1 MSKKLSFSDPVNF
14 AQLQACLAQLGLVR
28 EDGTRCDANESMY
41 VAKQL
46 EHVTSE
52 VTRTEHT
59 PLLSASFV
67 PYVWDIPEGAQTWT
81 YRHWTDVA
89 PPRAKVIHDYANDFG
104 DVSMFVEE
112 KSFKLVS
119 YGQGYG
125 YSVDDLRAAAFAKVP
140 LDSELG
146 RICRDTIARSIDDF
160 AAFGDPDTGVTGFIN
175 NSAIPSVAPAVG
187 TWDSSTTP
195 ADLIKDLNKLAL
207 AVKLQS
213 KGLYD
218 VDTLALPLSVMTLL
232 VQPYSEL
239 NGKSVLATW
248 LESQTRIKNV
258 DFWHLLDTNAG
269 VTAEGTSK
277 ALAIAYRRD
286 PSVVKMR
293 GRTPFEQFPA
303 QLKGMKYFIPARCS
317 VGGVV
322 VFLPLAMAKMDLLAS
337 P

>member
-1 MSKKLSFSDPVNF
+1 MSKKLDFTSDVNF
-14 AQLQACLAQLGLVR
+14 AALQGVLHMLGIR
-28 EDGTRCDANESMY
+28 HDDGTRLDANESMY
-41 VAKQL
+41 VARQL
-46 EHVTSE
+46 EHVTAE

-59 PLLSASFV
+59 PLRAAIFV
-67 PYVWDIPEGAQTWT
+67 PFTWDIPDGATTWT

-89 PPRAKVIHDYANDFG
+89 PPKAKIIKDYASDFG

-112 KSFKLVS
+112 KTFKLVT

-146 RICRDTIARSIDDF
+146 RICRDTIARSIDDM
-160 AAFGDPDTGVTGFIN
+160 ASFGDADTGVTGFIN
-175 NSAIPSVAPAVG
+175 NSAIPSIAPAAG
-187 TWDSSTTP
+187 TWDASTSP
-195 ADLIKDLNKLAL
+195 ADLIKDLNKLSL
-207 AVKLQS
+207 AVLKQS

-218 VDTLALPLSVMTLL
+218 ADTLALPLSVIDFL

-239 NGKSVLATW
+239 NGESVLSVW
-248 LESQTRIKNV
+248 LKSQTRIKNV

-277 ALAIAYRRD
+277 ALAIAYKRD
-286 PSVVKMR
+286 ASVVRMR
-293 GRTPFEQFPA
+293 GVTPFEQFPA
-303 QLKGMKYFIPARCS
+303 QLHGMKYFIPARCR